1 MKQLFFGNFG
11 VTFLQYTKWP
21 HGDRNGWDLLQN
33 QPYQPEAEMNIA
45 QMAGKLRDRIND
57 FSGELSKNFCKTE
70 KRFIHEMIYGIQA
83 RQSVRLSEIARSLN
97 EDIRLKKT
105 IDRLSSRL
113 SRPGMAEEITE
124 SVIRHG
130 KNRIKENTLLIVD
143 PTDITKKYAEKM
155 QYLARVRDGS
165 DKVIGNGYWMVEV
178 IAAETGE
185 RDVVPLYQ
193 SLYSQ
198 KAPDFESENAEV
210 LNAIH
215 RVSRHTGDAG
225 IWVIDRGGDRGKI
238 LGPLLKNGRK
248 FIIRMRGD
256 RHVLFRGKRRSMEE
270 VAQACPLVY
279 ADRVVKETKG
289 KEEAY
294 SLEYGYRK
302 IKLPEYEKP
311 LYLLVIK
318 GFGVKPLILLTP
330 IALRKKRSLLWWVLE
345 SYLTRWRIEETIRF
359 IKQSYQLEDVRV
371 LTYERLKNMMALVLA
386 AVHFAAVYLGRRP
399 KLEIM
404 AVHIMRA
411 AKRIFGIPDFRF
423 YALADG
429 IGKILDRADKGPYK
443 KRILPQK
450 GPQQL
455 SLFET

>member
-1 MKQLFFGNFG
+1 MSIS
-11 VTFLQYTKWP
+11 
-21 HGDRNGWDLLQN
+21 H
-33 QPYQPEAEMNIA
+33 I
-45 QMAGKLRDRIND
+45 AGKLRDRIYD
-57 FSGELSKNFCKTE
+57 FSGNLSKCFGKTE
-70 KRFIHEMIYGIQA
+70 RRFIHEMIYGIQA

-105 IDRLSSRL
+105 IERLSSRL
-113 SRPGMAEEITE
+113 ARPGMAEEITE
-124 SVIRHG
+124 RVIRHG
-130 KNRIKENTLLIVD
+130 QSKIKENTLLILD
-143 PTDITKKYAEKM
+143 PTDITKPYAEKM
-155 QYLARVRDGS
+155 EYLARVHDGS
-165 DKVIGNGYWMVEV
+165 DKVIGNGYWMIEV
-178 IAAETGE
+178 IAAETGD
-185 RDVVPLYQ
+185 RDVAPLYQ

-198 KAPDFESENAEV
+198 KAPSFESENAEI
-210 LNAIH
+210 LQAIH
-215 RVSRHTGDAG
+215 TVGSYTGGAG
-225 IWVIDRGGDRGKI
+225 VWVIDRGGDRRKI
-238 LGPLLKNGRK
+238 IHPLLENDHK

-256 RHVLFRGKRRSMEE
+256 RHVLFHGKLQSMEE
-270 VAQACPLVY
+270 VARGCSLVY

-302 IKLPEYEKP
+302 IKLPGYEKP

-318 GFGVKPLILLTP
+318 GFGVKPLILLTT
-330 IALRKKRSLLWWVLE
+330 IELRKKRSLLWWVLE

-386 AVHFAAVYLGRRP
+386 AVHFAAVHLGTRP

-404 AVHIMRA
+404 AVHIIKA
-411 AKRIFGIPDFRF
+411 AKRIFGVPDFRY

-429 IGKILDRADKGPYK
+429 IGKILDRTDKGPYK
-443 KRILPQK
+443 KRVLPQK

>member
-1 MKQLFFGNFG
+1 MS
-11 VTFLQYTKWP
+11 
-21 HGDRNGWDLLQN
+21 
-33 QPYQPEAEMNIA
+33 IA
-45 QMAGKLRDRIND
+45 QIAGKLRDRICD
-57 FSGELSKNFCKTE
+57 FSGNLSKTFCKTE
-70 KRFIHEMIYGIQA
+70 KRFIHEMLYGIQA
-83 RQSVRLSEIARSLN
+83 RQSVRLSEVARSLN
-97 EDIRLKKT
+97 EDIQLKKT

-113 SRPGMAEEITE
+113 ARPGMAQEITE

-130 KNRIKENTLLIVD
+130 KDRIKENTLLIVD
-143 PTDITKKYAEKM
+143 PTDITKPYAEKM
-155 QYLARVRDGS
+155 EYLARVRDGS

-185 RDVVPLYQ
+185 RDVVPMYQ

-210 LNAIH
+210 LQAIH
-215 RVSRHTGDAG
+215 TVGKYAGSDG
-225 IWVIDRGGDRGKI
+225 IWVIDRGGDRRKI
-238 LGPLLKNGRK
+238 IQPLLENGRR

-256 RHVLFRGKRRSMEE
+256 RHVLFRGKSRSMEE
-270 VAQACPLVY
+270 VARDCPLVY
-279 ADRVVKETKG
+279 ADRVVKEAKG

-311 LYLLVIK
+311 LYLMVIR
-318 GFGVKPLILLTP
+318 GFGRKPLILLTP
-330 IALRKKRSLLWWVLE
+330 IELRKKRSLLWWVLE

-386 AVHFAAVYLGRRP
+386 AVHFAAVYLGTRP

-404 AVHIMRA
+404 AVHIMRT

-429 IGKILDRADKGPYK
+429 IGKILDRTDKGPYK
-443 KRILPQK
+443 KRVLPQK
-450 GPQQL
+450 GQQQL

>member
-1 MKQLFFGNFG
+1 MS
-11 VTFLQYTKWP
+11 
-21 HGDRNGWDLLQN
+21 
-33 QPYQPEAEMNIA
+33 IA
-45 QMAGKLRDRIND
+45 QMAGKLRDRICD
-57 FSGELSKNFCKTE
+57 FSGELSQSFSKTE

-97 EDIRLKKT
+97 EDIQLKKT

-113 SRPGMAEEITE
+113 ARKGMAEEITE
-124 SVIRHG
+124 RVVRHG

-143 PTDITKKYAEKM
+143 PTDITKRYAERM
-155 QYLARVRDGS
+155 EYLARVRDGS
-165 DKVIGNGYWMVEV
+165 DKVIGNGYWVMEV
-178 IAAETGE
+178 IAAEAGE

-198 KAPDFESENAEV
+198 KSPEFESENAEV
-210 LNAIH
+210 LQAIDT
-215 RVSRHTGDAG
+215 VCNYTGDAG
-225 IWVIDRGGDRGKI
+225 IWVIDRGGDRGEI
-238 LGPLLKNGRK
+238 IHPLLENSRK

-256 RHVLFRGKRRSMEE
+256 RHVLFHGKRRSMEE
-270 VAQACPLVY
+270 VARGCPLVY

-294 SLEYGYRK
+294 NLEYGYRK
-302 IKLPEYEKP
+302 IKLPGYEKP
-311 LYLLVIK
+311 LYLLVVK
-318 GFGVKPLILLTP
+318 GFGAKPLILLTT
-330 IALRKKRSLLWWVLE
+330 IELRKKRSLLWWVLE

-371 LTYERLKNMMALVLA
+371 LTYERLRNMMALVLA

-404 AVHIMRA
+404 SVHIMKA

-429 IGKILDRADKGPYK
+429 IGRILDRADKGPYK

-450 GPQQL
+450 GPYQL
-455 SLFET
+455 SLFDT

>member
-1 MKQLFFGNFG
+1 MS
-11 VTFLQYTKWP
+11 
-21 HGDRNGWDLLQN
+21 
-33 QPYQPEAEMNIA
+33 IA
-45 QMAGKLRDRIND
+45 YIAGKLRDRIYD
-57 FSGELSKNFCKTE
+57 FSGELSESFGKTE

-83 RQSVRLSEIARSLN
+83 RQSVRLSEVARSLN
-97 EDIRLKKT
+97 EDIQLKKT

-113 SRPGMAEEITE
+113 ARQDMAEEITE

-130 KNRIKENTLLIVD
+130 KTRIKENTLLIVD
-143 PTDITKKYAEKM
+143 PTDITKPYAEKM
-155 QYLARVRDGS
+155 EYLARVRDGS

-185 RDVVPLYQ
+185 RNVVPLYQ
-193 SLYSQ
+193 ALYSQ
-198 KAPDFESENAEV
+198 KAPEFESENAEI
-210 LNAIH
+210 LQAIH
-215 RVSRHTGDAG
+215 TVGSYTGDAG
-225 IWVIDRGGDRGKI
+225 IWVIDRGGDRRKI
-238 LGPLLKNGRK
+238 IHPLLESGRK

-256 RHVLFRGKRRSMEE
+256 RHVLFRGKSRSMEE
-270 VAQACPLVY
+270 VALGCPLVY

-289 KEEAY
+289 KEDAY
-294 SLEYGYRK
+294 NLDYGFRK

-311 LYLLVIK
+311 LYLLVVK
-318 GFGVKPLILLTP
+318 GFGAKPLILLTT
-330 IALRKKRSLLWWVLE
+330 IELRKKRSLLWWVLE

-386 AVHFAAVYLGRRP
+386 AVHFAAVYLGTRP

-411 AKRIFGIPDFRF
+411 AKRIFGVPDFRY

-429 IGKILDRADKGPYK
+429 IGKILDRTDKGPYK
-443 KRILPQK
+443 KRVLPQK

>member
-1 MKQLFFGNFG
+1 MS
-11 VTFLQYTKWP
+11 
-21 HGDRNGWDLLQN
+21 
-33 QPYQPEAEMNIA
+33 IA
-45 QMAGKLRDRIND
+45 QMAGKLRDRIWD
-57 FSGELSKNFCKTE
+57 FSGELSKRFCKTE

-97 EDIRLKKT
+97 EDVRLKKT
-105 IDRLSSRL
+105 IDRLSNRL
-113 SRPGMAEEITE
+113 ARPGMADEITE
-124 SVIRHG
+124 RVVRHG
-130 KNRIKENTLLIVD
+130 KKRIKETTLLIVD

-155 QYLARVRDGS
+155 EYLARVRDGS
-165 DKVIGNGYWMVEV
+165 DKVIGNGYWVMEV

-198 KAPDFESENAEV
+198 KSPEFESENAEV
-210 LNAIH
+210 LQAINT
-215 RVSRHTGDAG
+215 VCNYTGDAG
-225 IWVIDRGGDRGKI
+225 IWVIDRGGDRGEI
-238 LGPLLKNGRK
+238 IHPLLESDRK

-256 RHVLFRGKRRSMEE
+256 RHVLYRGKSRSMEE
-270 VAQACPLVY
+270 VARGCPLVY

-289 KEEAY
+289 KEDAY
-294 SLEYGYRK
+294 NLEYGYRK
-302 IKLPEYEKP
+302 IRLPGYEKP
-311 LYLLVIK
+311 LYLLVVT
-318 GFGVKPLILLTP
+318 GFGTKPLMLLTP
-330 IALRKKRSLLWWVLE
+330 IELRKKRSLLWWVLE

-371 LTYERLKNMMALVLA
+371 LTYERLRNMMALVLA

-404 AVHIMRA
+404 SVHIMKA

-429 IGKILDRADKGPYK
+429 IGRILDRADKGPYK
-443 KRILPQK
+443 RRVLPQK
-450 GPQQL
+450 GPYQL

>member
-1 MKQLFFGNFG
+1 
-11 VTFLQYTKWP
+11 
-21 HGDRNGWDLLQN
+21 
-33 QPYQPEAEMNIA
+33 
-45 QMAGKLRDRIND
+45 
-57 FSGELSKNFCKTE
+57 
-70 KRFIHEMIYGIQA
+70 MIYGIQA

-97 EDIRLKKT
+97 EDIQLKKT

-113 SRPGMAEEITE
+113 ARPGMAEEI
-124 SVIRHG
+124 SKGVIRHG

-143 PTDITKKYAEKM
+143 PTDITKKYAERM

-198 KAPDFESENAEV
+198 KAPDFESENDEV
-210 LNAIH
+210 LQAIH
-215 RVSRHTGDAG
+215 TVAGYTGDAG
-225 IWVIDRGGDRGKI
+225 IWVIDRGGDRGTI
-238 LGPLLKNGRK
+238 IHPLLENSRK

-256 RHVLFRGKRRSMEE
+256 RHVLYRGKSRSMEE
-270 VAQACPLVY
+270 VAKGCPLVY
-279 ADRVVKETKG
+279 ADRVVKEAKE

-294 SLEYGYRK
+294 NLEYGYRK

-311 LYLLVIK
+311 LYLLIVK
-318 GFGVKPLILLTP
+318 GFGAKPLILLTT
-330 IALRKKRSLLWWVLE
+330 IELRKKRSLLWWVLE

-371 LTYERLKNMMALVLA
+371 LTYERLRNMMALVLA

-404 AVHIMRA
+404 AVHIMKA

-429 IGKILDRADKGPYK
+429 IGRILDRADKGPYK

-450 GPQQL
+450 GPYQL

>member
-1 MKQLFFGNFG
+1 MSISH
-11 VTFLQYTKWP
+11 V
-21 HGDRNGWDLLQN
+21 
-33 QPYQPEAEMNIA
+33 
-45 QMAGKLRDRIND
+45 AGKLRDRICD
-57 FSGELSKNFCKTE
+57 FSGILSKSFCKTE

-105 IDRLSSRL
+105 IERLSSRL
-113 SRPGMAEEITE
+113 ARKGMAEEISE
-124 SVIRHG
+124 RVIQHGRH
-130 KNRIKENTLLIVD
+130 RIKENTLLIVD
-143 PTDITKKYAEKM
+143 PTDITKPYAEKM
-155 QYLARVRDGS
+155 EYLARVRDGS
-165 DKVIGNGYWMVEV
+165 DNVIGNGYWMVEV

-198 KAPDFESENAEV
+198 KAPGFESENAEV
-210 LNAIH
+210 LQAIH
-215 RVSRHTGDAG
+215 TVCNYAGSAG
-225 IWVIDRGGDRGKI
+225 IWVMDRGGDRGEI
-238 LGPLLKNGRK
+238 IHPLLENDRE

-256 RHVLFRGKRRSMEE
+256 RHVLFRGKVRSMEE
-270 VAQACPLVY
+270 VARDCPLVY

-289 KEEAY
+289 NEEAY
-294 SLEYGYRK
+294 NLEYGYRK
-302 IKLPEYEKP
+302 IKLPEYGKP
-311 LYLLVIK
+311 LYLLIVK
-318 GFGVKPLILLTP
+318 GFGTKPLILLTT
-330 IALRKKRSLLWWVLE
+330 IELRKKRSLLWWVME

-386 AVHFAAVYLGRRP
+386 AVHFAAVCLGTRP
-399 KLEIM
+399 KLEII

-429 IGKILDRADKGPYK
+429 IGRILNRVDKGPYR
-443 KRILPQK
+443 KRILLQK